1 LVCKDKICKDKIKSF
16 SASEDGKTLKSTQ
29 DLTYDDLKDR
39 LVLEL
44 FENTNKLVKLYEKD
58 EDRRNAAFKDTLE
71 ILKIMWKVLK
81 DTKDDKGFLAW
92 KTNQYL
98 NKASTDGGQEMSS
111 AVKEFREQFAFIFSI
126 NKNNKEIVPVRSLQ
140 S

>member
-1 LVCKDKICKDKIKSF
+1 MMKIDEMQHLSIL
-16 SASEDGKTLKSTQ
+16 LKFI
-29 DLTYDDLKDR
+29 
-39 LVLEL
+39 E
-44 FENTNKLVKLYEKD
+44 
-58 EDRRNAAFKDTLE
+58 
-71 ILKIMWKVLK
+71 IMWKVLK

>member
-1 LVCKDKICKDKIKSF
+1 LVCKDKIKSF

-92 KTNQYL
+92 KTNEYL

-111 AVKEFREQFAFIFSI
+111 AVKEFREKFAFIFSI

>member
-1 LVCKDKICKDKIKSF
+1 LVCKDKIKSF

>member
-1 LVCKDKICKDKIKSF
+1 LVCDKICKDKIKSF